1 MISMPAIVQAG
12 RPKRLE
18 AQHGTRKPFYCA
30 IILLDDIIETGYPLH
45 AHTAGLPQL
54 MELYGIWS
62 RAIACLVKR

>member
-18 AQHGTRKPFYCA
+18 AQHGTREPFYCA

-45 AHTAGLPQL
+45 AHTAGLP
-54 MELYGIWS
+54 
-62 RAIACLVKR
+62 